1 MNEYVCVYN
10 YYYLQNKECILLFSE
25 SQNLVHALAYG
36 AQ

>member
-1 MNEYVCVYN
+1 MCVYVTITVFKIRN
-10 YYYLQNKECILLFSE
+10 VSYSSE